1 LPTSEQDN
9 LMKPPFEGLLGDT
22 CETRLLQFLLPMY
35 GIEFDMAEL
44 VEEIGLT
51 RQSIAKAMNKFA
63 ERGMVKIRKEGRTP
77 LYSINEDSPLVK
89 RLEDFDNSLIESM
102 IGPAEFRKIHEAHEK
117 HARAPTLTAAG
128 QGTKKVQFRHDA
140 SRDDVPCVASPP
152 GKYLKKRVQSGYK
165 PLFSLDFSEYLAS
178 FRQKKHMDGRS

>member
-1 LPTSEQDN
+1 
-9 LMKPPFEGLLGDT
+9 MKQPFGGLLGDT

-51 RQSIAKAMNKFA
+51 RQSIAKAMKKFV

-77 LYSINEDSPLVK
+77 LYSINEESPLVK

-102 IGPAEFRKIHEAHEK
+102 VGPE
-117 HARAPTLTAAG
+117 
-128 QGTKKVQFRHDA
+128 
-140 SRDDVPCVASPP
+140 
-152 GKYLKKRVQSGYK
+152 
-165 PLFSLDFSEYLAS
+165 EYLYHEGCPERNLLHHQAPS
-178 FRQKKHMDGRS
+178 LNQSHDG

>member
-1 LPTSEQDN
+1 
-9 LMKPPFEGLLGDT
+9 MKVPFEGLLGDT

-63 ERGMVKIRKEGRTP
+63 AKGMVKVRKEGRTP
-77 LYSINEDSPLVK
+77 LYSINEASLLVK

-102 IGPAEFRKIHEAHEK
+102 VGSEMFRPVREKKSDAAHPAGRNVAVPATGRNRISYSHHGEKIS
-117 HARAPTLTAAG
+117 G
-128 QGTKKVQFRHDA
+128 VA
-140 SRDDVPCVASPP
+140 SRRTRYST
-152 GKYLKKRVQSGYK
+152 GKGL
-165 PLFSLDFSEYLAS
+165 
-178 FRQKKHMDGRS
+178 